1 KRLGRNRSA
10 RTSTRT
16 TMANALEAI
25 DGGDATEAEL
35 AVMAALSGLD
45 RAVQKGVLH
54 RNNAS
59 RRKSRLAIKM
69 NRLLEAGPDAAPV
82 QEPARGRQTRRRT
95 TGSRSRG

>member
-1 KRLGRNRSA
+1 MVR
-10 RTSTRT
+10 
-16 TMANALEAI
+16 ALEAI
-25 DGGDATEAEL
+25 DGGDATVAEL

-69 NRLLEAGPDAAPV
+69 NHLLEAAPEAAAAP
-82 QEPARGRQTRRRT
+82 EPARGRQTRRRA
-95 TGSRSRG
+95 TGSRRG